1 MACPHDATPAPGTE
15 PAQSTRTVLP
25 SPTPRPDDAPRTATS
40 PSPPGSARP
49 SGSAPEQDE
58 LVGRQLGEYV
68 VRKRIG
74 SGGMGVVYEG
84 EHAAIGRK
92 VAIKFIREEYA
103 RDPHARDLLSEAR
116 AAGAIRHHGVID
128 IHGFG
133 HQPGV
138 GQYLVME
145 YLEGQPLNELIR
157 ERAPLP
163 PSEAIALLCEV
174 LDALSAAHAMGVIHR
189 DLKPSNIFVVR
200 QSNGSDYIK
209 VLDFGLA
216 KRATA
221 PDGTTPQTHSN
232 LIVGTPQY
240 MSPEQALCEA
250 VGPQTDLYAVGV
262 IAFELL
268 TGQRP
273 FPGRSHMEV
282 VAHHLRTPAPAPS
295 SLVPQTPELDALV
308 LRLLAK
314 EPHRRP
320 ASASEVAR
328 ELRALLQSPE
338 GFGVRTPRTLSRP
351 LPVVTPAES
360 VSPNAPT
367 ATLSPAPATPG
378 PAAPG
383 LAPAP
388 TVPPTRGS
396 RWKWGAMAGG
406 TLLLALGVGVAL
418 LEGPTGQ
425 VPAKASESPPV
436 TASPMPVTVAPTT
449 ARPTSSTPAPEP
461 QPTSAPAPVES
472 QRPVTTTALP
482 SAKKKA
488 PKPARPM
495 PPVTTAAREPPRT
508 LPEPAPAPSAPEH
521 AAPEHA
527 ATGILHLMVKG
538 AWAEVWIDGQKLGRI
553 PPQNRYPLAVGEHEL
568 ELRNP
573 NFPPTGRRCS
583 FPPTAPCRTPW
594 TSPSPRPRSL
604 PRPGHDAA
612 TPVAAVAPAARRWD
626 RPGGRSGHPAG
637 HPALRER

>member
-1 MACPHDATPAPGTE
+1 MCPHDGTPAPGTE
-15 PAQSTRTVLP
+15 PVQDTQTVLP
-25 SPTPRPDDAPRTATS
+25 LANPAPSPDFAPPTATS
-40 PSPPGSARP
+40 PLPSPQTPGPAAER
-49 SGSAPEQDE
+49 DE
-58 LVGRQLGEYV
+58 LMGQRLGEYV
-68 VRKRIG
+68 VRERIG
-74 SGGMGVVYEG
+74 SGGMGVVYAG
-84 EHAAIGRK
+84 EHTAIGRK
-92 VAIKFIREEYA
+92 VAIKFIREDHA
-103 RDPHARDLLSEAR
+103 RDPNARDLLTEAR

-145 YLEGQPLNELIR
+145 YLEGRPLNELVR

-163 PSEAIALLCEV
+163 PSEALPILCEV

-295 SLVPQTPELDALV
+295 SLVPQSPELDDLV

-314 EPHRRP
+314 EPQQRP

-338 GFGVRTPRTLSRP
+338 SSGPRTPRTLSRP
-351 LPVVTPAES
+351 LPAVKPAEAA
-360 VSPNAPT
+360 PLNAPT
-367 ATLSPAPATPG
+367 ATLSPAPSSPTPSS
-378 PAAPG
+378 P
-383 LAPAP
+383 APAP
-388 TVPPTRGS
+388 ASLSAPPPARGS
-396 RWKWGAMAGG
+396 RWKWGAVAGG
-406 TLLLALGVGVAL
+406 TLVLALGVGVVMRGSTEPL
-418 LEGPTGQ
+418 PTKDA
-425 VPAKASESPPV
+425 PPPPV
-436 TASPMPVTVAPTT
+436 TAAP
-449 ARPTSSTPAPEP
+449 TPAPSTDSMP
-461 QPTSAPAPVES
+461 ASAPMPRPTPAPAPVES
-472 QRPVTTTALP
+472 QKPAATALP
-482 SAKKKA
+482 PAKKKT
-488 PKPARPM
+488 PKPVQQPVQ
-495 PPVTTAAREPPRT
+495 PVTTAAREPPPT
-508 LPEPAPAPSAPEH
+508 TPEPTPAPSAPER
-521 AAPEHA
+521 A
-527 ATGILHLMVKG
+527 ATGTLHLMVKG

-553 PPQNRYPLAVGEHEL
+553 PPQNRYPLAAGEHAL

-573 NFPPTGRRCS
+573 NFPAYRQTVVVPANGTLPHTVD
-583 FPPTAPCRTPW
+583 FAATAPVSA
-594 TSPSPRPRSL
+594 SPSP
-604 PRPGHDAA
+604 
-612 TPVAAVAPAARRWD
+612 
-626 RPGGRSGHPAG
+626 
-637 HPALRER
+637 

>member
-40 PSPPGSARP
+40 PSPPGA
-49 SGSAPEQDE
+49 APEQDE

-103 RDPHARDLLSEAR
+103 RDPNARDLLSEAR

-200 QSNGSDYIK
+200 QSNGSEYIK

-295 SLVPQTPELDALV
+295 SLVPQPPELDALV

-314 EPHRRP
+314 APHQRP

-338 GFGVRTPRTLSRP
+338 GFGVRTPRTISRP
-351 LPVVTPAES
+351 LPAVRLADS
-360 VSPNAPT
+360 ASLDAPT
-367 ATLSPAPATPG
+367 ATLSPAPAT
-378 PAAPG
+378 PG

-406 TLLLALGVGVAL
+406 TLLLALGVGVVMR
-418 LEGPTGQ
+418 EGRTEQ
-425 VPAKASESPPV
+425 IPAKASESPPA
-436 TASPMPVTVAPTT
+436 TAAPTT
-449 ARPTSSTPAPEP
+449 ARPTASTPTPEP

-472 QRPVTTTALP
+472 QRPATTTALP

-488 PKPARPM
+488 PKPVRPVQ
-495 PPVTTAAREPPRT
+495 PVTTAAREPPRT
-508 LPEPAPAPSAPEH
+508 VPEPAPASEPEP
-521 AAPEHA
+521 APEHA

-573 NFPPTGRRCS
+573 NFPSHRKTVLIPANGTLPHTVD
-583 FPPTAPCRTPW
+583 FTVATAPV
-594 TSPSPRPRSL
+594 SSSPRP
-604 PRPGHDAA
+604 
-612 TPVAAVAPAARRWD
+612 
-626 RPGGRSGHPAG
+626 
-637 HPALRER
+637 